1 MAASGSQDDSSEIE
15 KVEDFFGVYL
25 LVSQNPKYSGRTY
38 VGFTVD
44 PENRLKQ
51 HNGEKKGGAARTSN
65 RGPWAMVLIVHGFP
79 NMISASK
86 TLQKIKSSSGEENNR
101 KKISISHSIIE

>member
-1 MAASGSQDDSSEIE
+1 MASGSQDNSSDIE

-25 LVSQNPKYSGRTY
+25 LVSQNPKYKGRTY

-65 RGPWAMVLIVHGFP
+65 RGPWVRFFAFLSEW
-79 NMISASK
+79 N
-86 TLQKIKSSSGEENNR
+86 SGAQITYFILNFR
-101 KKISISHSIIE
+101 LWF